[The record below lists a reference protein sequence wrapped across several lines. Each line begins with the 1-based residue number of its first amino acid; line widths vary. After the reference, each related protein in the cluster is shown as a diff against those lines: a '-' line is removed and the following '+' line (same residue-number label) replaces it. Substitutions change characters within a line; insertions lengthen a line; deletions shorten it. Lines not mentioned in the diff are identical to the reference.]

1 MKYKLII
8 EYIDENQKID
18 EIYFKNKEIANYYK
32 QYYLQNN
39 SVKRVKIIRINN
51 MNKWYKINLKI
62 I

>member
-39 SVKRVKIIRINN
+39 SVKKVKIIRINN
-51 MNKWYKINLKI
+51 MNK
-62 I
+62 